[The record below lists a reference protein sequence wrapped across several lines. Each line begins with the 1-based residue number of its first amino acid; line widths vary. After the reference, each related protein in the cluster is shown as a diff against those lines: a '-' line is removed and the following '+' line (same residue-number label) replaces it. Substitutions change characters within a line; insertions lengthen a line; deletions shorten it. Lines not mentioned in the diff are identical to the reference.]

1 MCRSQGYTEREI
13 AGYMRQLLLG
23 LRHMHD
29 NNIAHLGLTVS
40 ILQKNKNKIQYNL
53 YWLRS
58 RSS

>member
-40 ILQKNKNKIQYNL
+40 ILQKNKK
-53 YWLRS
+53 
-58 RSS
+58 